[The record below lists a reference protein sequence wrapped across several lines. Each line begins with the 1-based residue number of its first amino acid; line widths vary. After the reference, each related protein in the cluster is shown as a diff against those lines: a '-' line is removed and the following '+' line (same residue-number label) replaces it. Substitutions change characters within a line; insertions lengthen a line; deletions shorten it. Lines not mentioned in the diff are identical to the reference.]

1 MKRFITVFSAF
12 IGLTMMASCE
22 DWTGFNHLSDLTTL
36 PKVSQEFIA
45 KHFGSN
51 VKVREFERD
60 AEDNTYNV
68 ELRNGYEFEFDV
80 QGALVEVSAPD
91 RKDIAVDIV
100 TDILPVNAVNYLD
113 DEDRLDDID
122 DIKVLRT
129 GEYYVSIDK
138 ALADVNYWF
147 DKDGNL
153 TQKLKDY

>member
-1 MKRFITVFSAF
+1 MKRLITVFSAF
-12 IGLTMMASCE
+12 IGLAMMASCE
-22 DWTGFNHLSDLTTL
+22 DWAGVNRLSDLTSL

-60 AEDNTYNV
+60 AEDNTYSV

-91 RKDIAVDIV
+91 RKDIAIDIV
-100 TDILPVNAVNYLD
+100 KDILPANAVNYLD
-113 DEDRLDDID
+113 DVDYLDDID
-122 DIKVLRT
+122 DIRVLST
-129 GEYYVSIDK
+129 GEYCVSIEK
-138 ALADVNYWF
+138 ALVDVNYWF

-153 TQKLKDY
+153 TQKLRD

>member
-1 MKRFITVFSAF
+1 MKRLITVFSAF

-22 DWTGFNHLSDLTTL
+22 DLAGVNRLSDLTSL
-36 PKVSQEFIA
+36 PEVSQQFIA

-51 VKVREFERD
+51 VKVREYERD

-68 ELRNGYEFEFDV
+68 ELRNGYEFEFDA

-91 RKDIAVDIV
+91 RKDIAVGIV
-100 TDILPVNAVNYLD
+100 TDILPANAVNYLD
-113 DEDRLDDID
+113 VEDRLDDID

-153 TQKLKDY
+153 TQKLRD